1 MIDRLRR
8 FIVLG
13 PPGTGKT
20 TYLIKRLED
29 AFERGLKP
37 EEVAFLAFTKK
48 AAEVAVQRAMK
59 SFGFTR
65 SRFPYFRTIHSL
77 AFHENKISRG
87 SVMRSENY
95 KDLGEEFGW
104 DFTASYD
111 NFEERPSYG
120 IGKGDELLRCYDLA
134 KAKGLTPEQE
144 AMSGEYAFGEFA
156 ITHFVKQFEHYK
168 SRNGLLTFNDFL
180 ERPIELDVKLVI
192 IDEAQD
198 LTHLQWQ
205 FLRQSFK
212 KVPDIIIAGDDDQC
226 IYQWSGA
233 DLNFFLSLDAEV
245 TQLRHS
251 FRCREKIWTMCNNI
265 SKKIGRRYPKDWEPV
280 APGGEI
286 RIERD
291 PFDVDISAGEWLIL
305 VRKNRNKQQYF
316 NVCMSSGRIFHDG
329 QRWSNENGWFKGVL
343 AYMKLREGQKVN
355 ATEALALLKFTG
367 SVRVPTQLYEFVWE
381 DFEWNFEGRPQW
393 FDIADRLDLDKM
405 SYIKRCI
412 QHGENIFE
420 PGEVRLATIHAAKG
434 GEADN
439 VLLDLRLDGIP
450 LKQFKKDPDSERRVW
465 YVGVSRARNKLILS
479 GAFKNAAV
487 DI

>member
-1 MIDRLRR
+1 MKRR
-8 FIVLG
+8 EIILG

-20 TYLIKRLED
+20 HHLIERLEQ
-29 AFERGLKP
+29 AFDRGIKP

-48 AAEVAVQRAMK
+48 AADVAVQRAMS
-59 SFGFTR
+59 SFGFAR
-65 SRFPYFRTIHSL
+65 NRFPYFRTIHSL
-77 AFHENKISRG
+77 AFHQNKISRE

-134 KAKGLTPEQE
+134 KAKGISVTAE
-144 AMSGEYAFGEFA
+144 ATSGEYSFGEFA
-156 ITHFVKQFEHYK
+156 IEHFVKQFEHYK
-168 SRNGLLTFNDFL
+168 SRNGLFTFNDFL
-180 ERPIELDVKLVI
+180 ERPVELDVKLVI
-192 IDEAQD
+192 VDEAQD

-205 FLRQSFK
+205 FIRESFRN
-212 KVPDIIIAGDDDQC
+212 VETVLIAGDDDQC

-233 DLNFFLSLDAEV
+233 DLSFFLKIDAEV
-245 TQLRHS
+245 TQLKHS
-251 FRCREKIWTMCNNI
+251 FRCREQIWNMCNRI
-265 SKKIGRRYPKDWEPV
+265 SKKIGQRYPKAWEPV
-280 APGGEI
+280 APGGQV

-291 PFDVDISAGEWLIL
+291 PFDVDISSGEWLIL
-305 VRKNRNKQQYF
+305 VRKNRIKSQYF

-329 QRWSNENGWFKGVL
+329 RCWTNETPWFRGVL
-343 AYMKLREGQKVN
+343 AYMKLRRGEKVN
-355 ATEALALLKFTG
+355 AVEALALLKFT
-367 SVRVPTQLYEFVWE
+367 SHVRVPTQLYEFVWE
-381 DFEWNFEGRPQW
+381 DFEWNFEGRPEW
-393 FDIADRLDLDKM
+393 YDIANRLDLDKVV
-405 SYIKRCI
+405 YIKRCI
-412 QHGENIFE
+412 AAGEDIFA
-420 PGEVRLATIHAAKG
+420 PGQVRLATIHAAKG

-465 YVGVSRARNKLILS
+465 YVGVSRARQNLVLS